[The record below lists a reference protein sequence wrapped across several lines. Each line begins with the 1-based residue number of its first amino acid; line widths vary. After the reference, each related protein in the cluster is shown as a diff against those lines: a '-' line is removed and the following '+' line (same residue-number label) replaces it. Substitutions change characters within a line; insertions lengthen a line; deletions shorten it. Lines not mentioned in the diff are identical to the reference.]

1 MMALFDY
8 ALYNGCMSLYSR
20 EYTVTSS
27 LCVYLVTY
35 GKSE

>member
-20 EYTVTSS
+20 EYTVTSA
-27 LCVYLVTY
+27 CTFI
-35 GKSE
+35 